1 MRRLR
6 TTSLA
11 LALVAVLAA
20 SPVLAKTHTFK
31 LAQDA
36 RLNGTELAAGTYKLE
51 LGDDGKATI
60 YNSHTRSAVTT
71 AAVKVKPAERG
82 SNRASV
88 LLDAQGNLVEI
99 RTGKEIVVFVR

>member
-1 MRRLR
+1 MRKLF

-11 LALVAVLAA
+11 IALVAVLAA
-20 SPVLAKTHTFK
+20 SPVLAKAHTFTLSK
-31 LAQDA
+31 DA

-60 YNSHTRSAVTT
+60 FNSHGDSTVT
-71 AAVKVKPAERG
+71 AATVKVKPAKN
-82 SNRASV
+82 SRASV
-88 LLDAQGNLVEI
+88 LLDTQGNILEI